1 MSTLA
6 TSWVR
11 VDALTSEYR
20 VRYHGR
26 TWSVLDVI
34 AVAEPLSGT
43 GVLGLDRL
51 TGERRILLYSNPS
64 SVAEVVA
71 HV

>member
-1 MSTLA
+1 MSALA
-6 TSWVR
+6 TSWMR

-26 TWSVLDVI
+26 TWSVLDVV
-34 AVAEPLSGT
+34 AVADPLTGT

-51 TGERRILLYSNPS
+51 TGERRILLYANNSA
-64 SVAEVVA
+64 VAEVVSS
-71 HV
+71 